1 MNSEPRFDAPDDV
14 YALHAEVCKL
24 FTSPVRLKMLEV
36 LGKGERTVEELSKL
50 TGMSQPN
57 TSQHLSLLRKTG
69 VVRSRREGSNVYYS
83 LRDPRL
89 LDAFNNMK
97 AVLSDIL
104 NDSRATAVRKRVGR
118 V

>member
-1 MNSEPRFDAPDDV
+1 
-14 YALHAEVCKL
+14 
-24 FTSPVRLKMLEV
+24 
-36 LGKGERTVEELSKL
+36 
-50 TGMSQPN
+50 
-57 TSQHLSLLRKTG
+57 

-89 LDAFNNMK
+89 LDALNNMK